1 MPGVDM
7 SEYAIEL
14 KGVFK
19 TFKTGF
25 FMKKVRALNGVN
37 LKINRGEIFGYLG
50 PNGSGKTTTLKL
62 LMGIIHPDSGE
73 IKILEKT
80 PRDISIKE
88 KIGFLPESP
97 YFYDYLKAGEF
108 LDFYARLFA
117 IPLGV
122 RKEKIRSLLKMVG
135 LADKADEPLR
145 RFSRGML
152 QRIGIAQALVNDPD
166 LIILD
171 EPMGGLDPLG
181 RAEVKEIIH
190 RLRDKGKTI
199 IFSSHILPDVEA
211 IADRVGILVDGRV
224 KDVGDLDGLLKKRV
238 DFVEITVSGHDPKMI
253 ENLKGKA
260 KVKRD
265 LGERV
270 VLTVE
275 GLKKINDVI
284 DIIRKFGGSL
294 ESVEP
299 IRLTLEELFLSEIK
313 RDKKS

>member
-1 MPGVDM
+1 M

-14 KGVFK
+14 KRVFK
-19 TFKTGF
+19 TFRTGF

-37 LKINRGEIFGYLG
+37 LTINRGEIFGYLG

-73 IKILEKT
+73 IRVLDKT
-80 PRDISIKE
+80 PKDISVKE

-135 LADKADEPLR
+135 LEDKADEPLR

-152 QRIGIAQALVNDPD
+152 QRIGIAQTLINDPE

-190 RLRDKGKTI
+190 KLRDEGKTI

-211 IADRVGILVDGRV
+211 IADRVGILVDGKIR
-224 KDVGDLDGLLKKRV
+224 DVGDLDELLKKRV

-253 ENLKGKA
+253 DNLKGNA
-260 KVKRD
+260 SVKRN
-265 LGERV
+265 LGDRV

-313 RDKKS
+313 KDKKS

>member
-1 MPGVDM
+1 M

-14 KGVFK
+14 KKVFK
-19 TFKTGF
+19 TFRTGF

-37 LKINRGEIFGYLG
+37 LTINRGEIFGYLG

-73 IKILEKT
+73 IRIMDKK
-80 PRDISIKE
+80 PRDISVKE

-97 YFYDYLKAGEF
+97 YFYDYLTAGEF

-122 RKEKIRSLLKMVG
+122 RKEKIRSLLVMVG
-135 LADKADEPLR
+135 LEDKADEPLR

-152 QRIGIAQALVNDPD
+152 QRIGIAQALINEPE

-190 RLRDKGKTI
+190 RLRDEGKTI

-211 IADRVGILVDGRV
+211 IADRVGILINGRIR
-224 KDVGDLDGLLKKRV
+224 DVGGLDELLKKRV
-238 DFVEITVSGHDPKMI
+238 DFVEITVSGHDTKMI
-253 ENLKGKA
+253 DNLKGKA
-260 KVKRD
+260 SIKRN
-265 LGERV
+265 LGDRV